1 MGSPQVAKLLK
12 AAQLFK
18 HGSLAQ
24 LFPDK
29 SAVPVAPAYELM
41 GLMERPGAKEV
52 VLKAAQNLLA
62 RGEGAR
68 PPAAILKFLASSL
81 DRSRQVEPLKREYN
95 VGPSSR
101 MTIVRNPKG
110 KVTLSFPK
118 GLGAADRDGVL
129 AAIEKLLRD
138 LG

>member
-12 AAQLFK
+12 AAQLLK

-81 DRSRQVEPLKREYN
+81 DRSRQVEPLKRELQRRAVIAYDDGAESERESDAI
-95 VGPSSR
+95 VSEGIRGGRSR
-101 MTIVRNPKG
+101 RSAG
-110 KVTLSFPK
+110 S
-118 GLGAADRDGVL
+118 D
-129 AAIEKLLRD
+129 
-138 LG
+138 